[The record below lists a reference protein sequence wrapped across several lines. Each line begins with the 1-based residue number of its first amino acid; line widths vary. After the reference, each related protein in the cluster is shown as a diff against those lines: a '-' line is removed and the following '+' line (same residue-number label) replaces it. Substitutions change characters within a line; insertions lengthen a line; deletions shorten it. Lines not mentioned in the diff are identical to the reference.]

1 MPPGPPD
8 HPGLGQTPRMGWLR
22 VPAPHLP
29 FSSVFRA
36 ELSLTPWGPTVENR
50 GWVVEEGVVG
60 AKEQVGTV
68 APGAQIE
75 EELPGALGHLGGISG
90 LEAAPLGQG
99 LWGRRRVAIRAGAI
113 PLGGGGRGP
122 GIPRAGQS
130 WGGATGCP
138 QPPGVT
144 RAHVCLP
151 RAKLSAQLSG

>member
-99 LWGRRRVAIRAGAI
+99 LWGRRQAIRAGAI
-113 PLGGGGRGP
+113 PLGGGRPRPRDSPGWAELGRGHWMP
-122 GIPRAGQS
+122 TAAWSNQSPRV
-130 WGGATGCP
+130 P
-138 QPPGVT
+138 
-144 RAHVCLP
+144 
-151 RAKLSAQLSG
+151 AKG